1 MRRLINFLRRI
12 DAYEY
17 AGACALLLAIVMGY
31 VTTQHFDDEARLV
44 EIASRR

>member
-12 DAYEY
+12 DAYGY
-17 AGACALLLAIVMGY
+17 VGIYCLLAAIVMGY

-44 EIASRR
+44 EIAQK